1 MQHIINQATE
11 YLYKCNDRIVE
22 ARTAMHEAEDS
33 PHFTGNLV
41 DLRDRIEELD
51 AILYDLN
58 EVQAYLENID
68 LDF

>member
-1 MQHIINQATE
+1 MQQTINQATKH
-11 YLYKCNDRIVE
+11 LCDCTGQIAE
-22 ARTAMHEAEDS
+22 ARNALHETEDS

-51 AILYDLN
+51 AILDDLN

-68 LDF
+68 LNF

>member
-1 MQHIINQATE
+1 MQQIINQATKH
-11 YLYKCNDRIVE
+11 LCNCTDRIVE

-51 AILYDLN
+51 AILDDLN